1 MPISVKCK
9 LLLYADDS
17 ALLVSGKDPQD
28 IANVLTLELESC
40 SKWQTQLLRAP
51 LSQFITGS
59 DVGQPVE
66 HNGSTSESQGKN
78 VGMACHSR
86 QVYSLRTMSDGQ
98 SPVLK
103 RKSVLSCAV
112 GTQSKTHFSCVNKE
126 SSFDV
131 SLLASPII
139 GHRKLN
145 IIQKQLNFKK
155 NDLDEENKNI
165 CKVKSHKRSVL
176 LSPLSERSNNINS
189 RKRTNGLEVQHKITG
204 IPEKM
209 SKRGNRV
216 CDKENSILTNEKD
229 LPLKKSKRIKK
240 EISPVGQLRQTDGT
254 KQVSKKNLPLE
265 QASNLNE
272 YVCAMVETTSGRRSN
287 LKPRGGISYQES
299 LMKGI
304 GRIRNKNNLVTSK
317 ENAEKSNGKNH
328 LLSKVSTK
336 GGIVKSKFS
345 KASSKSSVNPAVS
358 QASSKL
364 AITPENSRAS
374 RSSVRSTAVS
384 RTSSESAIT
393 PEDSQSSRSS
403 ARSTAVSRTSSESA
417 ITPEDSQSSRSSARS
432 TAVAQASSKSALTPE
447 DSRASRSSVRST
459 AVSRTSSES
468 AITPEDSRASRSS
481 VRSTAVARTSSESAI
496 TPEDSRAS
504 RSSARSTAVAQASS
518 KSALTPKD
526 SRASRSSVR
535 STAVSRTSSESA
547 ITPEDS
553 RASRSSVRSTA
564 VAQASS
570 KSALTP
576 KDSRALR
583 SSARSTAV
591 SCAFCLGVSPTSSQS
606 PAHQVTYSTKSLAQ
620 TSTRFR
626 NEKVSHGEQ
635 QKKLPVWAMDSKPN
649 SGKRRSIRVKSKD
662 IFDFVCDPLDEIVK
676 KRRVAKPRG
685 QKRVRT
691 HKPKLKLTLL
701 TTDPDKEITFPSE
714 NQIPISTNTTRRE
727 TESAT
732 SSMCNVREDSDS
744 AGTARREIE
753 SAAPSV
759 CSARVDGDLAGTARR
774 ETESA
779 ASSVCSPREND
790 ELSGNDISDDE
801 FARECV
807 TSEDN
812 CNDFYSHE
820 TESVTKEY
828 DFETTSSFVPTK
840 LISSKS
846 IPMSSVSVFPTPAI
860 SKHISKYIGG
870 SSTPR
875 VENAKA
881 SDSCVDLI
889 DEQAT
894 NIAKEDIVTCFGFD
908 EMECELE
915 GSELDLS
922 PVRCSGQLQSCLEVT
937 GTSDVYNECH
947 PSSQPSRFSWGFLR
961 PGNRSNISASRSSSV
976 LAVHGLSSSLPSFLS
991 SIRSQ
996 KSMVSNA
1003 NLGKSVQRKKLKE
1016 TDHSSEVGEGKNKTV
1031 AHPAT
1036 CRNQDTG
1043 IEDVNT
1049 SIFVE
1054 EKDADKQQKGNQAKL
1069 NNVDKIVQRKVLKEK
1084 NNSLQVEVRK
1094 SQRTKKNPQ
1103 AAMCENEDSE
1113 KDTNVSLLFDEDDV
1127 ENLEKENV
1135 ENMSCLPGNGCSPK
1149 RIHHKPMDDELNSP
1163 EKSFL
1168 KPPRKS
1174 YNRSCLEEC
1183 RRKFIRE
1190 YAGGTTTDTEDDG
1203 KERSKKKRKKFKAK
1217 TSLKKKKGT
1226 ASSSHSLEDSSLSS
1240 ESLSGKSCN
1249 TLKNKRNKVYEQ
1261 SMNEWIASTNS
1272 FFEEVENSDL
1282 IIEDDKQ

>member
-1 MPISVKCK
+1 MRTRRGTI
-9 LLLYADDS
+9 L
-17 ALLVSGKDPQD
+17 
-28 IANVLTLELESC
+28 
-40 SKWQTQLLRAP
+40 
-51 LSQFITGS
+51 TGS

-447 DSRASRSSVRST
+447 
-459 AVSRTSSES
+459 
-468 AITPEDSRASRSS
+468 
-481 VRSTAVARTSSESAI
+481 
-496 TPEDSRAS
+496 
-504 RSSARSTAVAQASS
+504 
-518 KSALTPKD
+518 D